1 MNQFNEYMRV
11 LEALEKHN
19 VDYIL
24 VGGFAVIL
32 FGMQRLTRDID
43 IFVKMAPENIEKLRK
58 ALHALFE
65 DPSIEEITLG
75 ELEQYPVIRY
85 GTPNGFYID
94 ILARLGEV
102 AAFDDLDYEAVEI
115 QGTQIKVATPET
127 LYRLKK
133 DTVRPEDK
141 IDAMFLKE
149 IIKTRKAN
157 HFD

>member
-1 MNQFNEYMRV
+1 MNHFNEYMRV

-133 DTVRPEDK
+133 DTIRPEDK

-157 HFD
+157 HSD

>member
-1 MNQFNEYMRV
+1 MSQFNEYMRV
-11 LEALEKHN
+11 LGAFEKQN

-24 VGGFAVIL
+24 VGGVAVIL

-58 ALHALFE
+58 ALHTLFE
-65 DPSIEEITLG
+65 DPSIEEITLRD
-75 ELEQYPVIRY
+75 LEQYPVIRY
-85 GTPNGFYID
+85 GTPNGFCID

-102 AAFDDLDYEAVEI
+102 ATFDDLEYEVVEI
-115 QGTQIKVATPET
+115 EGTQIKVATPEA

-149 IIKTRKAN
+149 VIKRRGSN
-157 HFD
+157 RSD

>member
-1 MNQFNEYMRV
+1 MSQFNEYMRV
-11 LEALEKHN
+11 LKAFEKQH

-32 FGMQRLTRDID
+32 FGLQRLTRDID
-43 IFVKMAPENIEKLRK
+43 IFVKMVPENIEKLRK

-65 DPSIEEITLG
+65 DPSIEEITLSD
-75 ELEQYPVIRY
+75 LEEYPVIRY
-85 GTPNGFYID
+85 GTPNGFCID

-102 AAFDDLDYEAVEI
+102 ATFDDLEYEVVEI
-115 QGTQIKVATPET
+115 EGTQIKLATPEA
-127 LYRLKK
+127 LYYLKK

-149 IIKTRKAN
+149 LINRRGAN
-157 HFD
+157 RSD

>member
-1 MNQFNEYMRV
+1 MSQFSEYMRV
-11 LEALEKHN
+11 LESLEKHN
-19 VDYIL
+19 VAYIL

-32 FGMQRLTRDID
+32 FGMQRLTRDVD

-58 ALHALFE
+58 ALQALFE

-75 ELEQYPVIRY
+75 ELEEYPVIRY
-85 GTPNGFYID
+85 GTPDGFYID

-102 AAFDDLDYEAVEI
+102 AAFDDLDYEAVDIE
-115 QGTQIKVATPET
+115 GTRIKIATPES

-133 DTVRPEDK
+133 DTARPEDK

-157 HFD
+157 HSD

>member
-1 MNQFNEYMRV
+1 MSQFNEYMRV
-11 LEALEKHN
+11 LKAFEKQN

-43 IFVKMAPENIEKLRK
+43 IFIKMAPENIEKLRK

-65 DPSIEEITLG
+65 DPSIEEITLSD
-75 ELEQYPVIRY
+75 LEQYPVIRY
-85 GTPNGFYID
+85 GTPNGFCID
-94 ILARLGEV
+94 VLARLGEV
-102 AAFDDLDYEAVEI
+102 ATFDDLEYEAVEI
-115 QGTQIKVATPET
+115 QGTQIKVATPEA

-141 IDAMFLKE
+141 IDAMFLEE
-149 IIKTRKAN
+149 IIKRRGAN
-157 HFD
+157 RSD

>member
-1 MNQFNEYMRV
+1 MSQFNEYMRV
-11 LEALEKHN
+11 LKAFEKQH

-32 FGMQRLTRDID
+32 FGLQRLTRDID
-43 IFVKMAPENIEKLRK
+43 IFVKMVPENIEKLRK

-65 DPSIEEITLG
+65 DPSIEEITLSD
-75 ELEQYPVIRY
+75 LEEYPVIRY
-85 GTPNGFYID
+85 GTPNGFCID

-102 AAFDDLDYEAVEI
+102 ATFDDLEYEVVEI
-115 QGTQIKVATPET
+115 QGTQIKLATPEA
-127 LYRLKK
+127 LYYLKK

-149 IIKTRKAN
+149 LINRRGAN
-157 HFD
+157 RSD

>member
-1 MNQFNEYMRV
+1 MSQFNEYMRV
-11 LEALEKHN
+11 LKAFEKHD

-43 IFVKMAPENIEKLRK
+43 IFVKMVPENIEKLRK

-65 DPSIEEITLG
+65 DPSIEEITLSD
-75 ELEQYPVIRY
+75 LEQYPVIRY
-85 GTPNGFYID
+85 GTPNGFCID
-94 ILARLGEV
+94 ILARLGE
-102 AAFDDLDYEAVEI
+102 AATFDDLEYEAVEI
-115 QGTQIKVATPET
+115 QGTQIKVATPEA

-149 IIKTRKAN
+149 IIKRRGAN
-157 HFD
+157 HSD

>member
-32 FGMQRLTRDID
+32 FGMQRLTRDVD

-58 ALHALFE
+58 ALHALFN

-102 AAFDDLDYEAVEI
+102 AAFDDIDYEAVEI